1 MNLNELKEFYS
12 GKRVFIT
19 GDTGFKGAYL
29 ARILRIFGADVTGY
43 ALDPPTDPSVFAL
56 TGLDGEI
63 RHIKGDVRD
72 FERMRAALSDA
83 RPEVVFHLAAQPIV
97 RESYRIPRETFE
109 INIMGTVNLLE
120 AVRET
125 GSVRSVVNVTT
136 DKVYQNLE
144 ERRGYR
150 EDDPLDGYDP
160 YSNSKSCSDL
170 VTHSYRS
177 SFFGESGPA
186 VSTARAGNVIG
197 GGDFAKDRLIP
208 DCVRAAMRGETI
220 ILRNPDSVRPVQH
233 VLEPLGV
240 SLLIAAAQE
249 RDRSLAGAYNVG
261 PGPEDAVTAGHLADL
276 FTEAWGDGASWTARP
291 DGGPHEAGLLM
302 LDSSKICDEL
312 GWRPV
317 WRIGD
322 AVRKTVEWSRVYAAG
337 GDLAAETD
345 RQIGE
350 YFHV

>member
-220 ILRNPDSVRPVQH
+220 ILRNPDSVRPFQH

-240 SLLIAAAQE
+240 YLLIAAAQE

-261 PGPEDAVTAGHLADL
+261 PGPEDAVTAVA
-276 FTEAWGDGASWTARP
+276 
-291 DGGPHEAGLLM
+291 
-302 LDSSKICDEL
+302 
-312 GWRPV
+312 
-317 WRIGD
+317 
-322 AVRKTVEWSRVYAAG
+322 
-337 GDLAAETD
+337 
-345 RQIGE
+345 
-350 YFHV
+350 